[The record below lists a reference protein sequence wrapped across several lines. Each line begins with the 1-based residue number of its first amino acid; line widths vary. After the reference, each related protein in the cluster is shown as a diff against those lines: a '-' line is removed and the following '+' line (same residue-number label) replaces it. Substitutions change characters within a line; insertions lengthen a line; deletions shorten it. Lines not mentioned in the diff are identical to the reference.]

1 MDFYPSLTSSAFSI
15 ACHLA
20 SNSVLTFYS
29 NAVLVRMAIV
39 AMWALGLTLITDALL
54 RNVREYVVKWAIWFP
69 SYARKAHF
77 CAWTEFSCS
86 INTAFAIW
94 QLEVQSTA
102 WSRQVNL
109 LFLSRRRM
117 FWPKLK
123 KKKAKQ
129 NKLSSVLN
137 RFFLGSILQA
147 FVNKTDF

>member
-29 NAVLVRMAIV
+29 NAMLVRMAIV

-86 INTAFAIW
+86 INTAFATW

-102 WSRQVNL
+102 WLVRWIYYFFQDGGCFGQNL
-109 LFLSRRRM
+109 
-117 FWPKLK
+117 